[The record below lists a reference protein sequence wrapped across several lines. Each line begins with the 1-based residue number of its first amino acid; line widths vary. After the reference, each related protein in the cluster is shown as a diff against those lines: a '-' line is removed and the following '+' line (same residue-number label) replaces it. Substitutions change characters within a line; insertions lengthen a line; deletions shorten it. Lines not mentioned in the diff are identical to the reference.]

1 MAQWQALSPSRHPNA
16 GWLPYTDY
24 HFAAGDVF
32 SPLLAAEIA
41 HAVACF
47 PVAFTQAGEGYQ
59 LVALQSL
66 QPGVN
71 LYVNSQGQ
79 WLAPYVPSWY
89 RSHPFRLLPSD
100 TGEHLLCVDVD
111 SPLFCAKQGGEQR
124 FFDAQGAITPALQKV
139 VEFLQ
144 QRHNNQTVTQT
155 LVNALADAGLIQPWA
170 LELDTGKEQPTPV
183 AGIFHINEAALQN
196 LPGERLAPLAQSG
209 ALAIAYAQ
217 LLSAPRLAD
226 FSKRYQHR
234 AQDQARQVSDEINL
248 DALFGEHGETFKF
261 GF

>member
-1 MAQWQALSPSRHPNA
+1 MAQWQALSKSQHPNA

-32 SPLLAAEIA
+32 SPLLAAEIP
-41 HAVACF
+41 HAVACY
-47 PVAFTQAGEGYQ
+47 PIAFTQNVEGYQ

-89 RSHPFRLLPSD
+89 RSHPLRLLPSD
-100 TGEHLLCVDVD
+100 TGEQLLCIDVE
-111 SPLFCAKQGGEQR
+111 SPLFRTQMEGEQR
-124 FFDAQGAITPALQKV
+124 FFDAQGEITPALQKV
-139 VEFLQ
+139 IEFLQ
-144 QRHNNQTVTQT
+144 QCRNNQTVTQT
-155 LVNALADAGLIQPWA
+155 LVNALAAAGLIAPWA
-170 LELDTGKEQPTPV
+170 LELDMGKTQPTPV
-183 AGIFHINEAALQN
+183 AGIFHIDEVALQN

>member
-1 MAQWQALSPSRHPNA
+1 MAQWQAVSKTRHRNA
-16 GWLPYTDY
+16 GWLSYTD
-24 HFAAGDVF
+24 HRFAAEDVTC
-32 SPLLAAEIA
+32 PLLVAELP

-47 PVAFTQAGEGYQ
+47 PIAFTLAGESYQ

-79 WLAPYVPSWY
+79 WLAPYVPAWY
-89 RSHPFRLLPSD
+89 RSHPLRLLQSQE
-100 TGEHLLCVDVD
+100 GEHVLCVDED
-111 SPLFCAKQGGEQR
+111 SPLFRAKMEGEQR
-124 FFDAQGAITPALQKV
+124 FFNDQGEVTPALQQV
-139 VEFLQ
+139 IDFLQ
-144 QRHNNQTVTQT
+144 QCRNNQTVTQT

>member
-1 MAQWQALSPSRHPNA
+1 MAQWQALSPSQHPNA
-16 GWLPYTDY
+16 GWMPYTDY
-24 HFAAGDVF
+24 HFAAGDAF
-32 SPLLAAEIA
+32 SPLLAAELA

-47 PVAFTQAGEGYQ
+47 PIAFTQGAAGYQ

-89 RSHPFRLLPSD
+89 RSHPLRLLPSD
-100 TGEHLLCVDVD
+100 TGEQVLCVDAD
-111 SPLFCAKQGGEQR
+111 SPLFRPEMDGEQR
-124 FFDAQGAITPALQKV
+124 FFDDQGAITPALHKV
-139 VEFLQ
+139 IDFLQ
-144 QRHNNQTVTQT
+144 QCRNNQSTTQT
-155 LVNALADAGLIQPWA
+155 LVNALDAAGLIVPWA
-170 LELDTGKEQPTPV
+170 LELDTGKAQATPV
-183 AGIFHINEAALQN
+183 RGIFHIHEAALQN
-196 LPGERLAPLAQSG
+196 LPGEQLAALAHSG

-234 AQDQARQVSDEINL
+234 AQDQARQASDEINL
-248 DALFGEHGETFKF
+248 DNLFGEQGDTFQF